1 MLDPLLAPALQLAEL
16 PIIPGREWADTCAH
30 NIVREL
36 ERIAQR
42 SSSESDSSSA
52 GQLANIAEVLG
63 VSVISLTAYSRGR
76 VPRVR
81 SSRPDRVNIIEK
93 V

>member
-16 PIIPGREWADTCAH
+16 PIVDGRQWADDCAH

-36 ERIAQR
+36 ERIAKR
-42 SSSESDSSSA
+42 SAGELDELAA
-52 GQLANIAEVLG
+52 GQLANVAQVLG

-76 VPRVR
+76 TPRVR
-81 SSRPDRVNIIEK
+81 ADAPPVNLI
-93 V
+93 VPS

>member
-16 PIIPGREWADTCAH
+16 PIVPGREWADDCAH

-36 ERIAQR
+36 ERLAKR
-42 SSSESDSSSA
+42 AAGEGNVTAA
-52 GQLANIAEVLG
+52 GQLANVAEVLG

-76 VPRVR
+76 TPRVCAD
-81 SSRPDRVNIIEK
+81 SPPVNLI
-93 V
+93 VPS